1 MMDAS
6 IQPFFVVPAD
16 ASLDANAELLGSK
29 AAQLARMSR
38 LGLPVPPA
46 FVMPTS
52 LCNGVNQKDGAA
64 LQTLK
69 SGLRLGIARLEAATS
84 RRFGDS
90 RLPLFVSVRSGA
102 ARSMPG
108 MLDTILDVGMN
119 NDTVQGLI
127 RLTGNPRLAW
137 DSYRRFV
144 QSYSEVV
151 DGVASAEFERPLAA
165 MLGVE
170 DAASEDELDCEALER
185 LTHDFIEIALR
196 AAGSRPPANPLDQL
210 DAAAQAV
217 YASWESARAREY
229 RQINGLH
236 DLVGTAVTVQAM
248 VFGNSGHRSGAGGP
262 SLATPPPAPP
272 SLTST
277 SCSMLRGRMSFPVA
291 ARQATALCW
300 RSGCRMSPK
309 ISPSRRG
316 AWSKTSRMRR
326 TSSSR
331 SKTASCIFCKPA
343 RPNARHAP
351 RSGSRWI
358 WSAKG

>member
-46 FVMPTS
+46 FLMPTS

-69 SGLRLGIARLEAATS
+69 SGLRLGIARLEAETS

-127 RLTGNPRLAW
+127 RLESPAAASRSIARRPGAWPRTA
-137 DSYRRFV
+137 R
-144 QSYSEVV
+144 QSYWFGASLRPTILRGSTPPRAFSPWLGDAPLTRRWWRANLARPVWLDATV
-151 DGVASAEFERPLAA
+151 WRSMKIIAVSGSLGASLVKATGCRSTARVAKF
-165 MLGVE
+165 
-170 DAASEDELDCEALER
+170 
-185 LTHDFIEIALR
+185 R
-196 AAGSRPPANPLDQL
+196 AAGR
-210 DAAAQAV
+210 
-217 YASWESARAREY
+217 
-229 RQINGLH
+229 
-236 DLVGTAVTVQAM
+236 
-248 VFGNSGHRSGAGGP
+248 RS
-262 SLATPPPAPP
+262 
-272 SLTST
+272 
-277 SCSMLRGRMSFPVA
+277 
-291 ARQATALCW
+291 
-300 RSGCRMSPK
+300 
-309 ISPSRRG
+309 
-316 AWSKTSRMRR
+316 
-326 TSSSR
+326 
-331 SKTASCIFCKPA
+331 
-343 RPNARHAP
+343 
-351 RSGSRWI
+351 
-358 WSAKG
+358 